1 VGENKRIAYLGPSG
15 TFTEHALLNQ
25 TDLRELELVSV
36 ASIPE
41 ALKHVSDNEVDL
53 AFVAIE
59 NSIEGSVNITQD
71 TLTFDADLL
80 IQREVVSSIELN
92 LLVKPGTSLDEITTV
107 LSFPHAIAQC
117 KDWLSNNLP
126 NAVTEAAN
134 STADAAK
141 QVSATSQDTFAAI
154 GTERAAD
161 AYGLEILVDGIQD
174 HSDNETRFVLVASDG
189 VPRPTGYD
197 KTSIVVFQD
206 ADRPGSLLGILQEF
220 AARSLNLTRL
230 ESRPTKKGLGNYCFL
245 IDLEGHISDEV
256 VADCLKNLHV
266 KNGSVKFLGSYP
278 AAGDENLTSNK
289 STVDSEKADSWLDE
303 LRGRIGK

>member
-1 VGENKRIAYLGPSG
+1 MSENKRLAYLGPSG
-15 TFTEHALLNQ
+15 TFTEQALLNQ

-41 ALKHVSDNEVDL
+41 ALKQVSNNEVDL

-92 LLVKPGTSLDEITTV
+92 LLVKPGTSLDEIENV

-134 STADAAK
+134 STTYTLDMAPDDEAVITLRYLAPDYDAEMAEPAGNRKFAVKLAPYDVGSADK
-141 QVSATSQDTFAAI
+141 MREPLSA
-154 GTERAAD
+154 
-161 AYGLEILVDGIQD
+161 
-174 HSDNETRFVLVASDG
+174 
-189 VPRPTGYD
+189 
-197 KTSIVVFQD
+197 
-206 ADRPGSLLGILQEF
+206 
-220 AARSLNLTRL
+220 NLFIK
-230 ESRPTKKGLGNYCFL
+230 P
-245 IDLEGHISDEV
+245 
-256 VADCLKNLHV
+256 
-266 KNGSVKFLGSYP
+266 
-278 AAGDENLTSNK
+278 
-289 STVDSEKADSWLDE
+289 
-303 LRGRIGK
+303 